1 MKLTGQWARAVARW
15 QATLPLCDSDRNLGS
30 WLVVCENGA
39 AVGCRA
45 CTPTKRG
52 WSVKLE
58 GQINKVQKKIIKHAS
73 AKSHQWARNELSGHA
88 DDSVSN
94 PHCPS
99 EDMFRKVTRNV
110 KGALGLLGGVSL
122 GSGAKPKSSEYN
134 IVLLRQYVSCSARP

>member
-1 MKLTGQWARAVARW
+1 MNPTGKWARAVARW

-30 WLVVCENGA
+30 WLVVCDNGA

-99 EDMFRKVTRNV
+99 EEMKGPGSVEPQALRRVKESGGADFRLRVNVTRRADV
-110 KGALGLLGGVSL
+110 
-122 GSGAKPKSSEYN
+122 
-134 IVLLRQYVSCSARP
+134 